1 MNQFDPAEEKRVDM
15 FHQLP
20 DYIQAKVKSYLEA
33 NDFPSA
39 KEIYDQ
45 WICRVNLLNS
55 SCSGADSFVEE

>member
-1 MNQFDPAEEKRVDM
+1 MSEFDPTAAKKVDM

-20 DYIQAKVKSYLEA
+20 DFIQAKVRSYLEA

-45 WICRVNLLNS
+45 WICRTNLIKPP
-55 SCSGADSFVEE
+55 CAADNFAEE